1 MTRVF
6 RLVWQALDQLTHLLS
21 PLELLFSALQDKAIF
36 EKSEKARNESR
47 GLNALILHRVH
58 TPLF

>member
-1 MTRVF
+1 M
-6 RLVWQALDQLTHLLS
+6 WKALDQLTHLLS